1 MNKSNRIF
9 SPVLQII
16 IATSIL
22 FGHIIFGFILFP
34 LQNSITKGD
43 MEDILVSGIAGVEKS
58 LAMANS
64 GINAP
69 EYAYLFTE
77 YDSVGKDG
85 AFIIADNLHDIKS
98 GKKVESCRTLE
109 DAGIDINK
117 YAPLTISQ
125 TEIFGTECYF
135 AYLREE
141 AYVIVAYIP
150 VSVQKSQR
158 TVNVFAALGTSLIIF
173 IALFFLVPL
182 LVQFLSRFSWFP
194 PVSAW
199 SSSGE
204 STAGFDTPV
213 DAGGEDV
220 SNETEAVDD
229 AADYAYDTDTS
240 DSAFDAD
247 MLPKEEVISEDYED
261 SAVSEDSAYN
271 NDETVSIEPDI
282 STKSNA
288 ETGGVEASA
297 ADTDSSTADAEPEKD
312 AERPDTDGMAEYV
325 EKMQELKKTAYKL
338 GEEKLFKMAA
348 YLEKCGRA
356 ILAGSK
362 DADKFMAE
370 IDSKT
375 PVALKYYASCLPPQE
390 LQKQMAAMEEQT
402 VDDSTTVPEPEAEPE
417 QKVDDS
423 KVSEKSADDTATMPA
438 PEPEQKVD
446 VSPAEIF
453 AALEALYAGA
463 AATDANAVNQQI
475 SALNRINLP
484 RKLNAVFPEL
494 SAAASQGDYTRIK
507 TVIDS
512 LRTGSRTA

>member
-1 MNKSNRIF
+1 MNKSSKIF

-43 MEDILVSGIAGVEKS
+43 TEDILVSGIAGVEKS

-64 GINAP
+64 AINAP

-85 AFIIADNLHDIKS
+85 GFIIADKLHDIKS

-117 YAPLTISQ
+117 YEPLTISQ
-125 TEIFGTECYF
+125 TEIFGNDCYF

-141 AYVIVAYIP
+141 SYVIVAYIP
-150 VSVQKSQR
+150 VEVQKSQR
-158 TVNVFAALGTSLIIF
+158 TLNVFAALGTSLIIF

-199 SSSGE
+199 NSSGE
-204 STAGFDTPV
+204 RTSSFDEPL
-213 DAGGEDV
+213 DE
-220 SNETEAVDD
+220 SDD
-229 AADYAYDTDTS
+229 AVSYETAILDDESDYAYDEDTS
-240 DSAFDAD
+240 DSTFDAD
-247 MLPKEEVISEDYED
+247 MLPKEEVISDDYESV
-261 SAVSEDSAYN
+261 SAESDAIAES
-271 NDETVSIEPDI
+271 S
-282 STKSNA
+282 A
-288 ETGGVEASA
+288 ETGGNS
-297 ADTDSSTADAEPEKD
+297 
-312 AERPDTDGMAEYV
+312 PDTDGMAEYV

-348 YLEKCGRA
+348 YLEKCGMA

-390 LQKQMAAMEEQT
+390 LEKQMAAMAEQNAGGP
-402 VDDSTTVPEPEAEPE
+402 SEPIETSVKAASDPVTE
-417 QKVDDS
+417 
-423 KVSEKSADDTATMPA
+423 

-463 AATDANAVNQQI
+463 ASTDANAVNTQI
-475 SALNRINLP
+475 SALSHINLP

-494 SAAASQGDYTRIK
+494 SAAASQSDFTRIK
-507 TVIDS
+507 AVIDS
-512 LRTGSRTA
+512 LRTGSRAS

>member
-1 MNKSNRIF
+1 MNKNSRIF
-9 SPVLQII
+9 SPILQII

-22 FGHIIFGFILFP
+22 LGHIIFGFILFP

-43 MEDILVSGIAGVEKS
+43 MEDILVSGISGVQKS

-85 AFIIADNLHDIKS
+85 GFIIADNLHDIKS

-125 TEIFGTECYF
+125 TDIFGNDCYF

-141 AYVIVAYIP
+141 SYVIVAYIP

-173 IALFFLVPL
+173 IALFFLVLL

-199 SSSGE
+199 GTSGE
-204 STAGFDTPV
+204 NASSEDVWSDDALVDTS
-213 DAGGEDV
+213 AEAV
-220 SNETEAVDD
+220 SNESAAVDD
-229 AADYAYDTDTS
+229 VPDYAYGADTPDVV
-240 DSAFDAD
+240 FDAD
-247 MLPKEEVISEDYED
+247 MLPKEEVLSVNDED
-261 SAVSEDSAYN
+261 SAVSEES
-271 NDETVSIEPDI
+271 
-282 STKSNA
+282 
-288 ETGGVEASA
+288 ASA
-297 ADTDSSTADAEPEKD
+297 
-312 AERPDTDGMAEYV
+312 DTDGMAEYV

-338 GEEKLFKMAA
+338 GEEKLFKMAD
-348 YLEKCGRA
+348 YLEKCGKA

-370 IDSKT
+370 IESKT
-375 PVALKYYASCLPPQE
+375 PIAAKYYDSCIQQRDLHA
-390 LQKQMAAMEEQT
+390 LQNDEQ
-402 VDDSTTVPEPEAEPE
+402 PA
-417 QKVDDS
+417 
-423 KVSEKSADDTATMPA
+423 A
-438 PEPEQKVD
+438 PEEEDLPKTD
-446 VSPAEIF
+446 MSPAEIF
-453 AALEALYAGA
+453 ATLEALYDGA
-463 AATDANAVNQQI
+463 SSADDNAVNTQI
-475 SALNRINLP
+475 STLRRINLP

-494 SAAASQGDYTRIK
+494 ELAAEQSDFTRIK
-507 TVIDS
+507 AVIDS
-512 LRTGSRTA
+512 LRTSKT

>member
-1 MNKSNRIF
+1 MNKNSRIF
-9 SPVLQII
+9 SPILQII

-22 FGHIIFGFILFP
+22 LGHIIFGFILFP

-43 MEDILVSGIAGVEKS
+43 MEDILVSGISGVQKS

-85 AFIIADNLHDIKS
+85 GFIIADNLHDIKS

-125 TEIFGTECYF
+125 TDIFGNDCYF

-199 SSSGE
+199 GTSGE
-204 STAGFDTPV
+204 NASSEDVWSDDALVDTS
-213 DAGGEDV
+213 AEAV
-220 SNETEAVDD
+220 SNESAAVDD
-229 AADYAYDTDTS
+229 VPDYAYGADTPDVV
-240 DSAFDAD
+240 FDAD
-247 MLPKEEVISEDYED
+247 MLPKEEVLSVNDED
-261 SAVSEDSAYN
+261 SAVSEES
-271 NDETVSIEPDI
+271 
-282 STKSNA
+282 
-288 ETGGVEASA
+288 ASA
-297 ADTDSSTADAEPEKD
+297 
-312 AERPDTDGMAEYV
+312 DTDGMAEYV

-375 PVALKYYASCLPPQE
+375 PVALKYYASCLPPQV
-390 LQKQMAAMEEQT
+390 LQEQMAAMAEQDAVQNAADVESGVSGEEEA
-402 VDDSTTVPEPEAEPE
+402 VRSESVPSAADSAVEPDAPGAEEAVEPSATTEPESVVPESNEPATVPEAEPE
-417 QKVDDS
+417 
-423 KVSEKSADDTATMPA
+423 
-438 PEPEQKVD
+438 PETQQKVD
-446 VSPAEIF
+446 VAPAEIF

-463 AATDANAVNQQI
+463 AATDANAVNTQI

-484 RKLNAVFPEL
+484 RKLNAVFPDL
-494 SAAASQGDYTRIK
+494 SAAASQCDYTRIK
-507 TVIDS
+507 AVIDS
-512 LRTGSRTA
+512 LRTGTRAS

>member
-1 MNKSNRIF
+1 MNKSSKIF

-22 FGHIIFGFILFP
+22 LGHIIFGFILFP

-43 MEDILVSGIAGVEKS
+43 TEDILVSGIAGVEKS

-64 GINAP
+64 AINAP

-85 AFIIADNLHDIKS
+85 GFIIADNLHDIKS

-117 YAPLTISQ
+117 YEPLTISQ
-125 TEIFGTECYF
+125 TEIFGNDCYF

-141 AYVIVAYIP
+141 SYVIVAYIP
-150 VSVQKSQR
+150 VEVQKSQR
-158 TVNVFAALGTSLIIF
+158 TLNVFAALGTSLIIF

-199 SSSGE
+199 NSSGE
-204 STAGFDTPV
+204 RISSFDEPL
-213 DAGGEDV
+213 DE
-220 SNETEAVDD
+220 SDD
-229 AADYAYDTDTS
+229 AVSYETAILDDESDYAYDEDTS
-240 DSAFDAD
+240 DSTFDAD
-247 MLPKEEVISEDYED
+247 MLPKEEVISDDYESV
-261 SAVSEDSAYN
+261 SAESDAIAES
-271 NDETVSIEPDI
+271 S
-282 STKSNA
+282 A
-288 ETGGVEASA
+288 ETGGNS
-297 ADTDSSTADAEPEKD
+297 
-312 AERPDTDGMAEYV
+312 PDTDGMAEYV

-348 YLEKCGRA
+348 YLEKCGMA

-390 LQKQMAAMEEQT
+390 LEKQMAAMAEQNAGGSSEPIIT
-402 VDDSTTVPEPEAEPE
+402 SVKAASDPVTEPEPEPVQEL
-417 QKVDDS
+417 
-423 KVSEKSADDTATMPA
+423 A

-463 AATDANAVNQQI
+463 ASTDANAVNTQI
-475 SALNRINLP
+475 SALSRINLP

-494 SAAASQGDYTRIK
+494 SAAASQSDFTRIK
-507 TVIDS
+507 AVIDS
-512 LRTGSRTA
+512 LRTGSRAS

>member
-1 MNKSNRIF
+1 MNKNSRIF
-9 SPVLQII
+9 SPILQII

-22 FGHIIFGFILFP
+22 LGHIIFGFILFP

-43 MEDILVSGIAGVEKS
+43 MEDILVSGISGVQKS
-58 LAMANS
+58 LAMANF

-85 AFIIADNLHDIKS
+85 GFIIADNLHDIKS

-125 TEIFGTECYF
+125 TEIFGNDCYF

-141 AYVIVAYIP
+141 SYVIVAYIP

-199 SSSGE
+199 GSSGE
-204 STAGFDTPV
+204 SAPSEDVWSDDALVDTSAEV
-213 DAGGEDV
+213 V
-220 SNETEAVDD
+220 SNESAAVEEAPN
-229 AADYAYDTDTS
+229 YAYGADTPDVV
-240 DSAFDAD
+240 FDAD
-247 MLPKEEVISEDYED
+247 MLPKEEVLSANDED
-261 SAVSEDSAYN
+261 SAVSEES
-271 NDETVSIEPDI
+271 
-282 STKSNA
+282 
-288 ETGGVEASA
+288 ASA
-297 ADTDSSTADAEPEKD
+297 
-312 AERPDTDGMAEYV
+312 DTDGMAEYV

-375 PVALKYYASCLPPQE
+375 PVALKYYASCLPPE
-390 LQKQMAAMEEQT
+390 VLQKQMAAMAEQDAVQNAPDVESGVPGAEEAERSVVEPSAT
-402 VDDSTTVPEPEAEPE
+402 SERESSAPSEPESIVPESNEPATVPEQE
-417 QKVDDS
+417 
-423 KVSEKSADDTATMPA
+423 
-438 PEPEQKVD
+438 PEPETQQKVD
-446 VSPAEIF
+446 VAPAEIF

-463 AATDANAVNQQI
+463 AVTDANAVNTQI

-494 SAAASQGDYTRIK
+494 SAAASQCDYTRIK
-507 TVIDS
+507 AVIDS
-512 LRTGSRTA
+512 LRTGTRAS

>member
-1 MNKSNRIF
+1 MNKNSRIF
-9 SPVLQII
+9 SPILQII

-22 FGHIIFGFILFP
+22 LGHIIFGFILFP

-43 MEDILVSGIAGVEKS
+43 MEDILVSGISGVQKS

-85 AFIIADNLHDIKS
+85 GFIIADNLHDIKS

-125 TEIFGTECYF
+125 TDIFGNDCYF

-141 AYVIVAYIP
+141 SYVIVAYIP

-199 SSSGE
+199 GASGE
-204 STAGFDTPV
+204 NASSEDVWSDDALVDTS
-213 DAGGEDV
+213 AEAV
-220 SNETEAVDD
+220 SNESAAVDD
-229 AADYAYDTDTS
+229 VPDYAYGADTPDVV
-240 DSAFDAD
+240 FDAD
-247 MLPKEEVISEDYED
+247 MLPKEEVLSVDDED
-261 SAVSEDSAYN
+261 SAVSEES
-271 NDETVSIEPDI
+271 
-282 STKSNA
+282 
-288 ETGGVEASA
+288 ASA
-297 ADTDSSTADAEPEKD
+297 
-312 AERPDTDGMAEYV
+312 DTDGMAEYV

-375 PVALKYYASCLPPQE
+375 PVALKYYASCLPPQV
-390 LQKQMAAMEEQT
+390 LQEQMAAMAEQDA
-402 VDDSTTVPEPEAEPE
+402 VQNAADSAVEPGATTEPESVVPESNEPAAVPEAEPE
-417 QKVDDS
+417 
-423 KVSEKSADDTATMPA
+423 
-438 PEPEQKVD
+438 PETQQKVD
-446 VSPAEIF
+446 VAPAEIF

-463 AATDANAVNQQI
+463 AATDANAVNTQI

-484 RKLNAVFPEL
+484 RKLNAVFPDL
-494 SAAASQGDYTRIK
+494 SAAASQCDYTRIK
-507 TVIDS
+507 AVIDS
-512 LRTGSRTA
+512 LRTGTRAS